1 MQLTHVSL
9 LVGRMKGNRTDLLAQ
24 VAVWYYED
32 RLDQA
37 EIAHRIGK
45 SRSMVSRMLNEVR
58 ERGMVE
64 IRIKYP
70 LKRNTQLET
79 TCMSRFGLKSVW
91 ILNNPV
97 EWSQEM
103 RLRMLGRTAA
113 SCLQRY
119 LHDGVRIGVAWSRT
133 LHNVV
138 VELPEQAIQDALV
151 VQISGSVST
160 DNPTFDGPELVR
172 ALAQKIGGDY
182 RYFPAPLVVRDPAI
196 KRSLLRESTIS
207 EAMRLAENIDVAVC
221 GIGTISADRSS
232 LRNSGLIDDSSY
244 REIMDHNAVGDIIAH
259 QFDSSGR
266 MLPIDFNDR
275 VIGLGPD
282 RLKRI
287 PTVIAVSA
295 GKDKAAP
302 ILAAIRGGWF
312 NVLVSDSETLEE
324 VLKLA
329 EEEEGR
335 VAG

>member
-1 MQLTHVSL
+1 MA
-9 LVGRMKGNRTDLLAQ
+9 MKENRIDLLAQ

-70 LKRNTQLET
+70 LKRNTQLEAE
-79 TCMSRFGLKSVW
+79 CMNRFGLKSAWV
-91 ILNNPV
+91 LNNP
-97 EWSQEM
+97 EQWSHEM

-119 LHDGVRIGVAWSRT
+119 LQDGVRIGVAWSRT

-138 VELPEQAIQDALV
+138 VELPEQAIRDALV
-151 VQISGSVST
+151 VQISGSISM

-172 ALAQKIGGDY
+172 TLALKIGADY
-182 RYFPAPLVVRDPAI
+182 RYFPAPLVVREPAI
-196 KRSLLRESTIS
+196 KQSLLRESTIS
-207 EAMRLAENIDVAVC
+207 EAMRLAESIDVAVC
-221 GIGTISADRSS
+221 GIGNVGVDESS
-232 LRNSGLIDDSSY
+232 LRKSGLIDDSSFE
-244 REIMDHNAVGDIIAH
+244 EILEHRAVGDIIAH
-259 QFDSSGR
+259 QFDRRGH
-266 MLPIDFNDR
+266 MLPIDFNER
-275 VIGLGPD
+275 VIGLEPE

-295 GKDKAAP
+295 GPEKAAP

-312 NVLVSDSETLEE
+312 NVLVSDAETIEA
-324 VLKLA
+324 VLSLA
-329 EEEEGR
+329 EEEEGK

>member
-1 MQLTHVSL
+1 VVDHMQ
-9 LVGRMKGNRTDLLAQ
+9 RNRTDLLAQ

-37 EIAHRIGK
+37 EIAQRIGK

-79 TCMSRFGLKSVW
+79 ACMDRFGLTSVW
-91 ILNNPV
+91 ILNNPPD
-97 EWSQEM
+97 WSAEM

-119 LHDGVRIGVAWSRT
+119 LRDGVRIGVAWSRT
-133 LHNVV
+133 LRNMVM
-138 VELPEQAIQDALV
+138 ELSEQAIQDALV

-160 DNPTFDGPELVR
+160 DNPTLDGPELVR
-172 ALAQKIGGDY
+172 ILAQKIGGDY
-182 RYFPAPLVVRDPAI
+182 RYFPAPLVVRDPDI
-196 KRSLLRESTIS
+196 RRSLLRESTIS
-207 EAMRLAENIDVAVC
+207 EAMRLAESIDVAVC

-232 LRNSGLIDDSSY
+232 LRSSGLIDDISF
-244 REIMDHNAVGDIIAH
+244 REIMDHHAVGDIIAH
-259 QFDSSGR
+259 HFDRHGKV
-266 MLPIDFNDR
+266 LPIDFNDR
-275 VIGLGPD
+275 VIGLDPD
-282 RLKRI
+282 RLKRV
-287 PTVIAVSA
+287 PNVIAVSA
-295 GKDKAAP
+295 GEGKAMP

-312 NVLVSDSETLEE
+312 NVLVSDSETIE
-324 VLKLA
+324 VVLA
-329 EEEEGR
+329 LADEEEGG

>member
-1 MQLTHVSL
+1 
-9 LVGRMKGNRTDLLAQ
+9 MKGNRADLLAQ

-37 EIAHRIGK
+37 EIAQRIGK

-70 LKRNTQLET
+70 LKRNTQLESE
-79 TCMSRFGLKSVW
+79 CMDRFGLASAWV
-91 ILNNPV
+91 LNNP
-97 EWSQEM
+97 EKWSHEM

-119 LHDGVRIGVAWSRT
+119 LHDGVRVGVAWSRT

-138 VELPEQAIQDALV
+138 VELPQQAIRDALV

-172 ALAQKIGGDY
+172 TLAHKIGADY
-182 RYFPAPLVVRDPAI
+182 RYFPAPLVVRDPSI
-196 KRSLLRESTIS
+196 KQSLLREATIS
-207 EAMRLAENIDVAVC
+207 EALRLAESIDVAIC
-221 GIGTISADRSS
+221 GIGNLSIDQSS
-232 LRNSGLIDDSSY
+232 LRNSGLIDDRSFS
-244 REIMDHNAVGDIIAH
+244 EILEHKAVGDIIAH
-259 QFDSSGR
+259 QFDQSGT
-266 MLPIDFNDR
+266 MLPIDFNNR
-275 VIGLGPD
+275 VIGLEPE
-282 RLKRI
+282 RLKRV
-287 PTVIAVSA
+287 PHVIAVSA
-295 GKDKAAP
+295 GPGKAEA

-312 NVLVSDSETLEE
+312 NVLVSDADTIEAVLE
-324 VLKLA
+324 LA
-329 EEEEGR
+329 ESDEGK